1 MSKHAYLIIAHH
13 NFSQLHRLLRFL
25 DSSDSDIFLHVDKK
39 AKGFDR
45 QETMNICSKSN
56 LTILRRKSLAWGGNS
71 ITKCEINLL
80 KAALPGKY
88 DYYHLISGD
97 DIPLLPLKEI
107 HSFFDE
113 HKEKEFVSLNLN
125 ATYKPNSGIYNR
137 IRYYSWFQNYVGRC
151 ETGWKHILWEIQLIL
166 KNIQKKCGVDRCKK
180 MSFQLGK
187 GSQWFSITD
196 NFAEYVVSYYEI
208 NLKRKFSFSYG
219 TDEMLVQT
227 ALINSPRFLARQ
239 YKMGNMRLID
249 WERSVDGCSP
259 HTFTAEDYDFM
270 MQSGKLWARKVS
282 EMVDN
287 RIIERIYRT
296 VDPDN
301 N

>member
-1 MSKHAYLIIAHH
+1 
-13 NFSQLHRLLRFL
+13 
-25 DSSDSDIFLHVDKK
+25 
-39 AKGFDR
+39 
-45 QETMNICSKSN
+45 
-56 LTILRRKSLAWGGNS
+56 
-71 ITKCEINLL
+71 
-80 KAALPGKY
+80 
-88 DYYHLISGD
+88 
-97 DIPLLPLKEI
+97 
-107 HSFFDE
+107 
-113 HKEKEFVSLNLN
+113 
-125 ATYKPNSGIYNR
+125 
-137 IRYYSWFQNYVGRC
+137 
-151 ETGWKHILWEIQLIL
+151 
-166 KNIQKKCGVDRCKK
+166 